1 MRILQIA
8 LFQNNVFYNI
18 DLNQRLPSHSAEA
31 HKMFLKG
38 PVRGAAKS
46 HFHET
51 DHLTSLSFVAQH
63 FLDLFFFSFKHSH
76 FSSTGRNRHAAQ
88 GRE

>member
-1 MRILQIA
+1 MHLDFSRKGQLFKKTTTIKQSMRILQIA

-51 DHLTSLSFVAQH
+51 DHHHLLHNTF
-63 FLDLFFFSFKHSH
+63 
-76 FSSTGRNRHAAQ
+76 
-88 GRE
+88 